1 MSLDTGKP
9 ILKNGIVVLLT
20 LMYTREV
27 DSIEEFAEELSTLI
41 YDFVKSGVLEVDEGI
56 DVNTTGTATA
66 HTGQTVEKGTGRIK

>member
-1 MSLDTGKP
+1 MSLDTGRP
-9 ILKNGIVVLLT
+9 ILKDGIIALLT

-56 DVNTTGTATA
+56 DVSTTGTANA
-66 HTGQTVEKGTGRIK
+66 HTGQTIEKGTGRIK